1 MKILLDTH
9 VVLWAM
15 DDNPK
20 LTEVARKMILDS
32 KNEIYYSTASV
43 WETTIKHMSKPD
55 KIMINGSKFSEYCK
69 QMGYQTLSIE
79 DKHVEKLETLVY
91 HKDVQDHNDP
101 FDRILIAQAKSE
113 GMQFMTHDTK
123 IPNYQE
129 PCVISI

>member
-1 MKILLDTH
+1 
-9 VVLWAM
+9 
-15 DDNPK
+15 
-20 LTEVARKMILDS
+20 
-32 KNEIYYSTASV
+32 
-43 WETTIKHMSKPD
+43 
-55 KIMINGSKFSEYCK
+55 
-69 QMGYQTLSIE
+69 MGYQTLSIE

-113 GMQFMTHDTK
+113 GMQFMTHDKK

>member
-9 VVLWAM
+9 VVLWAI

-32 KNEIYYSTASV
+32 ENEIYYSTASV

-55 KIMINGSKFSEYCK
+55 KIMINGTKFSEYCK
-69 QMGYQTLSIE
+69 QMGYQMLSIE

-101 FDRILIAQAKSE
+101 FDRIMIAQAKAE